1 MISSEILE
9 KQPDT
14 FLENIQKP
22 ENIEEVKKWVN
33 DTTNYN
39 TWYSPG
45 LTTLLY
51 LVGDIK
57 DDLQQKKFFY
67 GCDTTTVSEEMGIKI
82 FDILIKSNPD
92 LELKNYYGV
101 TFKEKITEIEEKGMG
116 FRKNNT
122 NFLNHIRKTLKW

>member
-22 ENIEEVKKWVN
+22 ENKEEVAKWVN
-33 DTTNYN
+33 DTSNYN

-51 LVGDIK
+51 IVGDLK
-57 DDLQQKKFFY
+57 EDLKFKKFFY
-67 GCDTTTVSEEMGIKI
+67 GCDTTTIGEDMGIKI
-82 FDILIKSNPD
+82 FDILIQSNPD
-92 LELKNYYGV
+92 LELKNYCSE
-101 TFKEKITEIEEKGMG
+101 TFKEKVLEIEKGEG
-116 FRKNNT
+116 LRKNNT
-122 NFLNHIRKTLKW
+122 KFMNHIKETLKW